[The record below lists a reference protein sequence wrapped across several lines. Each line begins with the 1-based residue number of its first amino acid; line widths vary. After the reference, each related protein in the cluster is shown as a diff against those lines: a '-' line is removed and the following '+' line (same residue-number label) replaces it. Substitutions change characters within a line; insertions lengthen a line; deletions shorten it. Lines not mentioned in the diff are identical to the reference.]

1 MKHQE
6 IQRRLA
12 RAVLT
17 LHALP
22 NDSKTRPAGYIS
34 GWPEMIRNA
43 KAGAILHRD
52 TPKFFPDQKDITD
65 CYLII
70 DALYHLTE
78 QQRQLLWARANHIK
92 WRYLETLF
100 SKSRTHL
107 YRLYQFALR
116 DIAQKL
122 SQPS

>member
-12 RAVLT
+12 RAVMT
-17 LHALP
+17 LHAMP

-34 GWPEMIRNA
+34 GWPDMIRNA
-43 KAGAILHRD
+43 KAGAILYRD
-52 TPKFFPDQKDITD
+52 IPKFSPDQKDITD

-92 WRYLETLF
+92 WRYLEMRF

-116 DIAQKL
+116 DITQKL
-122 SQPS
+122 SEIS